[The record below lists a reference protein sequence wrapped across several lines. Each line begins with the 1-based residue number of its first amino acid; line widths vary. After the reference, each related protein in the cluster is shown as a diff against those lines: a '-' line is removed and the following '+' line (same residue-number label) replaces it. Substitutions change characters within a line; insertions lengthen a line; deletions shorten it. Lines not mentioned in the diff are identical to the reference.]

1 MGDVYTPHGSGENG
15 PISIPENRED
25 NPRDVRP
32 LEHYSCGVISLLFVG
47 VLTVALYP
55 LLVSITMPL
64 GIFATTAL
72 VLTVAVVWG
81 IGWISTELLWE
92 WRAGR

>member
-1 MGDVYTPHGSGENG
+1 MYTPHGSSERDPTFVPG
-15 PISIPENRED
+15 NRQND
-25 NPRDVRP
+25 PRDVGP

-72 VLTVAVVWG
+72 VLTVAFVWG
-81 IGWISTELLWE
+81 TGWIGAELLWE